1 MSIKRLFKSFR
12 YAFRGLWH
20 AFTHEQNLQI
30 HIGIGLLVISLALY
44 LNIKNWELIIVLL
57 LIFSIIILEL
67 INTVFERLAD
77 MLKPR
82 IHSYVAVIKD
92 LMAATVLIA
101 SLAAI
106 IIGGIIFFPYLAN
119 LLK

>member
-1 MSIKRLFKSFR
+1 
-12 YAFRGLWH
+12 
-20 AFTHEQNLQI
+20 
-30 HIGIGLLVISLALY
+30 
-44 LNIKNWELIIVLL
+44 
-57 LIFSIIILEL
+57 
-67 INTVFERLAD
+67 